1 MQIWV
6 CNGFKRSVYWNSY
19 HTIPS
24 EIINQGTKI
33 FELLSAS
40 FQCVKRLY
48 FLAYFIAA
56 NAANNKPRIKDN
68 KKVFSSKRKD
78 WKLQRNDGRKKCL
91 WLTY

>member
-78 WKLQRNDGRKKCL
+78 WKLQLNDGRKKCL